1 MFGIIYTIA
10 MLIVLPVVFISVL
23 WKAAFKTKL
32 EWMLDALTT
41 AVLLVWLF
49 QAGNWSW
56 VGYYFRYLWLVL
68 FIVAFFISVK
78 KVRDL
83 PFIMK
88 YTKNQKSTIG
98 IYALLLVVFGAYN
111 AFVFPSYSVNEE
123 AINLTFPMKQG
134 TYYVGQGGNS
144 VQMNYHHAY
153 ESQQYALDVLKLN
166 KLGIRANG
174 LYPKELT
181 KYSIYGDELYSPC
194 NGEVVESRNDLP
206 DLTPPDSNPENP
218 EGNYVALICEQHEA
232 TVYIAHMQE
241 GSVAVGEGNE
251 VKTGQLI
258 GKVGNSGNTTEPHL
272 HIHAELDGVGVP
284 IVFDERFLTRN
295 SLVKTGE

>member
-10 MLIVLPVVFISVL
+10 MLIVLPAVFISVL

-83 PFIMK
+83 PFRMK

-98 IYALLLVVFGAYN
+98 IYVLLLVVFGAYN

-174 LYPKELT
+174 LYPEELT
-181 KYSIYGDELYSPC
+181 KYAIFGDDLYSPC
-194 NGEVVESRNDLP
+194 NGKVIEARNDLP
-206 DLTPPDSNPENP
+206 DLNPPESNPENP

-232 TVYIAHMQE
+232 MIYIAHMQE
-241 GSVAVGEGNE
+241 GSVAVTEGDE
-251 VKTGQLI
+251 VKTGRLLGRI
-258 GKVGNSGNTTEPHL
+258 GNSGNTTEPHL

-284 IVFDERFLTRN
+284 IVFEYRFLTRN
-295 SLVKTGE
+295 SLMRTGK